1 MRSLLWIL
9 ATYFLLSLVALV
21 ASVVDLPPYFY
32 VLSFLI
38 LPLVLLGRLIE
49 PVLSV
54 LGLWSKAGAGGW
66 ISYQGPSFG
75 GLLLIAIIGLI
86 VAGTLLLRAHYQGK

>member
-32 VLSFLI
+32 VLS
-38 LPLVLLGRLIE
+38 LL
-49 PVLSV
+49 S
-54 LGLWSKAGAGGW
+54 
-66 ISYQGPSFG
+66 
-75 GLLLIAIIGLI
+75 GLI
-86 VAGTLLLRAHYQGK
+86 FKTV